1 MCEFIFKIPGA
12 VHPCNPGHS
21 LFLRLLLFWLEKTAP
36 LARITSRML
45 EGVRKGLVQFYLNK
59 DILFP
64 FLLLG
69 INYKL

>member
-21 LFLRLLLFWLEKTAP
+21 LFLRPLLFWLKKTSP

-69 INYKL
+69 INYKP